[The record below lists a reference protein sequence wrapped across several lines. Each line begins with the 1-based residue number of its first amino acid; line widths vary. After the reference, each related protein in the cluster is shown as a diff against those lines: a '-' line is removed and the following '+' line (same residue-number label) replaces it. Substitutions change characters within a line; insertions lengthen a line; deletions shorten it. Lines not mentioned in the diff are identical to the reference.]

1 MIEIL
6 FKKLDKNAVIP
17 EKKHDT
23 DAGFDLVATSCKY
36 NQIYD
41 RFEYGV
47 GFATKIP
54 AGFEAEIRPRSSN
67 TKTEAYIPNAPGT
80 IDANYTGEWKVFYK
94 LRTRFE
100 ELFPDGDKELNLLEM
115 ENELRPY
122 AIGDKIAQCLI
133 HRVEDSRFIV
143 VDELPETDRG
153 ADGGINRNDKNF
165 K

>member
-6 FKKLDKNAVIP
+6 FKKLNENAVIP

-80 IDANYTGEWKVFYK
+80 IDSKSKF
-94 LRTRFE
+94 
-100 ELFPDGDKELNLLEM
+100 
-115 ENELRPY
+115 
-122 AIGDKIAQCLI
+122 
-133 HRVEDSRFIV
+133 
-143 VDELPETDRG
+143 
-153 ADGGINRNDKNF
+153 
-165 K
+165 

>member
-1 MIEIL
+1 MIDLNME
-6 FKKLDKNAVIP
+6 LD
-17 EKKHDT
+17 
-23 DAGFDLVATSCKY
+23 LLLL
-36 NQIYD
+36 
-41 RFEYGV
+41 
-47 GFATKIP
+47 
-54 AGFEAEIRPRSSN
+54 PRSSN
-67 TKTEAYIPNAPGT
+67 TKTEVYLPNSSGV

-94 LRTRFE
+94 LRTRFK

-133 HRVEDSRFIV
+133 HRVEDSKFIV

>member
-6 FKKLDKNAVIP
+6 FKKLDENAVIP

-133 HRVEDSRFIV
+133 HRVEDSKFIV